1 MQLGVEGDHRVPPH
15 PLCRRCR
22 AVPSRLCDLGF
33 LGYPMALCHPSTSH
47 SGSPSLILHA
57 SKVFTGSPRGLPP
70 QLPHQTL
77 ILDSRKGTR
86 NRKIFGKQPPPRAPL
101 PGNSHIKFL
110 FLCFPILCAPS
121 LSSLEAPKFLLSC
134 RTRGCSSYGLRCCAR
149 VNEHGHVHVGWGGG
163 GRQKET

>member
-86 NRKIFGKQPPPRAPL
+86 NRKIFGKQPPPPRPPPRELTHKISFSLLSYSLCPKSVL
-101 PGNSHIKFL
+101 PRSSKISAQLQDQRLL
-110 FLCFPILCAPS
+110 FLWAQVLC
-121 LSSLEAPKFLLSC
+121 
-134 RTRGCSSYGLRCCAR
+134 TR
-149 VNEHGHVHVGWGGG
+149 E
-163 GRQKET
+163 